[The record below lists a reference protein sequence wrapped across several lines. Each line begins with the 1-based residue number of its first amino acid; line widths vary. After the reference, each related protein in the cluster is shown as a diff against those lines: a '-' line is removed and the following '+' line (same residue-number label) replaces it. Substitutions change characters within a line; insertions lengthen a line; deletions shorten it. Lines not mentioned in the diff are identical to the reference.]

1 MGVKQ
6 LLKIW
11 LAGLRGHPGLRAA
24 KLGRRHPGHRRRRSL
39 AGHGRGRGARRKARK
54 AARAVPE
61 LADFISGPAPR
72 SLTVETRLAWE
83 GADLDGDGQ
92 PDVANP
98 TGQAPRQTDAYGD
111 GRFHAS
117 RDGGAREHE
126 GVDYVA
132 TAGQTVVAPISG
144 YVSKIGY
151 AYPDDQSLRFVEID
165 NPALRLTAR
174 VLYVDPSVA
183 VGDTVAVGRP
193 IGQAVSLQNRYRH
206 GITNHVHLEI
216 VERGRKIDAA
226 TLIVARA
233 ETGPILADWPVTGV
247 ASRLGGRRLR
257 RAFAAQRDVDR
268 AADRRQALHGPGA
281 DPEIRGEAQRRPGR
295 RPGPPAP
302 RAPPSS
308 WTQSR
313 RVAPCRPS

>member
-6 LLKIW
+6 LLQTR
-11 LAGLRGHPGLRAA
+11 LAALRSHAGFTPRSSAVAILALGVAA
-24 KLGRRHPGHRRRRSL
+24 ASLGMAEAAAHAEKLSG
-39 AGHGRGRGARRKARK
+39 
-54 AARAVPE
+54 ARAVPE

-98 TGQAPRQTDAYGD
+98 TGHAPRGEDAYGE

-117 RDGGAREHE
+117 RDGGSRDHE

-132 TAGQTVVAPISG
+132 TPGQTVVAPISG

-151 AYPDDQSLRFVEID
+151 AYPDDQSLKFVEIE
-165 NPALRLTAR
+165 NPALHLTAR
-174 VLYVDPSVA
+174 AFYVDPSVA

-193 IGQAVSLQNRYRH
+193 IGQAHSLQQRYPL
-206 GITNHVHLEI
+206 GITDHVHLEI
-216 VERGRKIDAA
+216 AERGRKVDAT

-233 ETGPILADWPVTGV
+233 ETGPALAD
-247 ASRLGGRRLR
+247 
-257 RAFAAQRDVDR
+257 
-268 AADRRQALHGPGA
+268 
-281 DPEIRGEAQRRPGR
+281 
-295 RPGPPAP
+295 
-302 RAPPSS
+302 
-308 WTQSR
+308 
-313 RVAPCRPS
+313 